1 MFQNPLAVIF
11 AVVVIGFTL
20 IGQFDDICRLGDCFN
35 GKALSAK
42 HQAEHIDRDFREFYH
57 LLAFAVF
64 AGFIAL
70 IGSCLFNN
78 DYEPKKVFIKDL
90 VSPKESA
97 AGTAKNKLHA
107 QTNSSKAHK
116 PGHEIKAH
124 AASTGH
130 TTKTHTPN
138 HVASAKVQSNTVSNT
153 KQSNAKQSHA
163 ASAKVASH

>member
-97 AGTAKNKLHA
+97 GGTTKHNLHA

-124 AASTGH
+124 TASQSH
-130 TTKTHTPN
+130 TTKTHTQN
-138 HVASAKVQSNTVSNT
+138 HAASAKVQSNTVG
-153 KQSNAKQSHA
+153 NAKQSHA
-163 ASAKVASH
+163 ASAKAASH